1 MKKFNIKEWQ
11 DKYLNEADMIKYKSK
26 DGESKEME
34 VDSAK
39 MQSDDHPAKQAWLK
53 TQKDGDS
60 GEKEKVKGADMF
72 TQGGERQ
79 KAKKAKEDPG
89 GWKAG
94 GERQKAKKAK
104 EDPGGWKAGGERQ
117 KAKKAKEDP
126 YGFGDFDDSKLTK
139 GYDGE
144 SGSDEESGE
153 GNELESLKA
162 KRDDLQQQ
170 RSDVKKDIMANR
182 DDKEMV
188 SMLVMQRDEIK
199 DELLD
204 VEEEIEMWQQ
214 QEGIREII
222 GKTGRTVLSRR
233 IKSGETK

>member
-11 DKYLNEADMIKYKSK
+11 DKYLNEAGMITYKSK

-79 KAKKAKEDPG
+79 KARKAKEDPYG
-89 GWKAG
+89 FKAG

-104 EDPGGWKAGGERQ
+104 EDE
-117 KAKKAKEDP
+117 EDP

-139 GYDGE
+139 GYDDE

-153 GNELESLKA
+153 GDELESLIA
-162 KRDDLQQQ
+162 KRDDLRQQ

-214 QEGIREII
+214 MEGIQEII
-222 GKTGRTVLSRR
+222 GKTGRAVLSRR
-233 IKSGETK
+233 IK